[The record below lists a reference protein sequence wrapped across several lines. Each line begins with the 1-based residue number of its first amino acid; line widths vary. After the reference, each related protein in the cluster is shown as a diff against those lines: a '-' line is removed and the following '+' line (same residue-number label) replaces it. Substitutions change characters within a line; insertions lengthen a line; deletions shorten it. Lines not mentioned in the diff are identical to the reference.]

1 MSAVGGII
9 MDQIKIGNLL
19 KTLRKEKGIT
29 QEQLAE
35 ALGVTNRSVSRWE
48 TGANLPDFDL
58 LMELASYYNVGIEE
72 LLNGERKDEHMDKKD
87 EAVLLKVS
95 DYESTAFLNATRRMR
110 FAYLV
115 GAISLIAYIVMR
127 SPGVDPGTPYTMLEG
142 LTIGIPLGVLIGG
155 FIYTTRYGARI
166 RELKKRLLRRITH
179 LAGSEG
185 DV

>member
-1 MSAVGGII
+1 

-19 KTLRKEKGIT
+19 KSLRKEKGVT

-72 LLNGERKDEHMDKKD
+72 LLNGERKDDHMDKKD

-95 DYESTAFLNATRRMR
+95 DYETTAFLKTTRRMR
-110 FAYLV
+110 VAYV
-115 GAISLIAYIVMR
+115 IGAVSLIAYLFMQ
-127 SPGVDPGTPYTMLEG
+127 SQGVEPGTPYAPLAGFTV
-142 LTIGIPLGVLIGG
+142 GIPLGVLIGG
-155 FIYTTRYGARI
+155 VIYTTRYGARI
-166 RELKKRLLRRITH
+166 CDLKKRLLRRITQ
-179 LAGSEG
+179 LADGED